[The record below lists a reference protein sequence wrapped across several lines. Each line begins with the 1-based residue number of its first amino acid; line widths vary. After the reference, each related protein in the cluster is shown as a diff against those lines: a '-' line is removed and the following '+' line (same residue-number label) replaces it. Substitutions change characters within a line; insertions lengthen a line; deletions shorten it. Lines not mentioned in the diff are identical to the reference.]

1 MYGVL
6 FEILRNYIV
15 VTFGSS
21 VWEAAVEIVNG
32 HPLEIHVRQNY
43 STRLFTG
50 IIKSLCDFIGLPE
63 EDIYYEFGI
72 KSVDYLTNNGF
83 RNSFRVL
90 GKNYI
95 DFLQNVNELHEYLRF
110 SYPKLKPPDI
120 KSLQLITMSSLWITL
135 PYLIYIA
142 KLYFDLDVSVK
153 LTDKRKRAASHI
165 YTFKLYNKGLS
176 WIELLEKDNQ
186 LNKNISLLDLSIN
199 LPEKQFLGMLPFH
212 LILTKDMTVKRVGT
226 GFLCLR
232 NDLQGRK
239 FTTCFQISKPKT
251 DPTFDG
257 IYASRFTTF
266 ELVLLNETTSKRKPA
281 MNVSGVGEKCRF
293 KGEMIHVEEWQ
304 MMLFMGTPII
314 RDTKQLYEKKLR
326 ISDLNM
332 FDSSRDIIFQG
343 EQQSDE
349 VMKLYENI
357 RHKAKQMEKSM
368 LQLEK
373 IRKVTDDLLYQCIP
387 RTVARKIRNGTPAIE
402 TIQTFDEVTICF
414 TKVVDFAA
422 KCMHIGVEQVIE
434 LLNKMYSLYDA
445 LTENHKVYKVETI
458 NDSYMLVSGA
468 PHKTALHA
476 AHIIDTALEIIEAT
490 QLGLCWPEP
499 NTNKQ
504 DNNKNKTMY
513 TNENLHLY
521 IGCHTGPIVAGV
533 VGYKTPRYCL
543 FGDTVNTSSRMMSH
557 GLPDKVHI
565 SESCAQS
572 LSPYPYELECRGET
586 PIKGKG
592 NMKTYF
598 VIGRKSEFT
607 LLDQTDGTSRSFAD
621 ILYEDL
627 RREDETP
634 SENSDD
640 SAKFSIN
647 LSDRSGTTEED
658 SPLESP
664 KNDVEQLETD
674 AKPPEKHER
683 KSSAIGSRRSSKSG
697 DKRRKSKLHSNP
709 TSPLNKDINVN
720 KEEKNSGFVNNQ
732 NTTEILNE
740 AARRLVETKMI
751 DVKNEQKKKQD
762 ITFNLDHPKEILKE
776 PSSESELQEID
787 NNIDEAAQFKSKSK
801 PPERSRLIKLNPANK
816 VSRRSMQV
824 ISDKV
829 DGNNLNSNEDDD
841 DDRIS
846 GEDKS
851 SENADQHSRE
861 MVKQGQFDAVPAL
874 PFCSPQAAI
883 FRDLGKS
890 TQTHL
895 SPVYLTLRFLH
906 NHLQLRLLFHDQLAQ
921 ISQ

>member
-6 FEILRNYIV
+6 FEILRNYIEL
-15 VTFGSS
+15 TFGTSIWDS
-21 VWEAAVEIVNG
+21 AVEVVNG

-43 STRLFTG
+43 STKLLTK
-50 IIKSLCDFIGLPE
+50 IITALCDFIGLPE

-110 SYPKLKPPDI
+110 SYPKLKAPDI
-120 KSLQLITMSSLWITL
+120 KITSINHNVITL
-135 PYLIYIA
+135 DYSTIREEFSHYLRSQLIYIA
-142 KLYFDLDVSVK
+142 KLYFDLDVSAK

-186 LNKNISLLDLSIN
+186 LNKNISLLDLSIH

-212 LILTKDMTVKRVGT
+212 LMLTKDITLKRVGT

-257 IYASRFTTF
+257 VGRT
-266 ELVLLNETTSKRKPA
+266 A
-281 MNVSGVGEKCRF
+281 MNVSGVDEKCRF
-293 KGEMIHVEEWQ
+293 KGEMIYVEEWQ
-304 MMLFMGTPII
+304 MMLFMGAPVI
-314 RDTKQLYEKKLR
+314 RDAKQLYEKKLR

-349 VMKLYENI
+349 VMKLYENQ

-402 TIQTFDEVTICF
+402 TIQ
-414 TKVVDFAA
+414 
-422 KCMHIGVEQVIE
+422 
-434 LLNKMYSLYDA
+434 
-445 LTENHKVYKVETI
+445 VETI

-468 PHKTALHA
+468 PQKTALHA

-490 QLGLCWPEP
+490 QLGLCWPE
-499 NTNKQ
+499 TNKNKLV
-504 DNNKNKTMY
+504 NNKNKIIHTD
-513 TNENLHLY
+513 ENLHLY

-572 LSPYPYELECRGET
+572 LSPYPYEIECRGET

-607 LLDQTDGTSRSFAD
+607 LLNETDRTIRSFTD
-621 ILYEDL
+621 VLYEDIH
-627 RREDETP
+627 REDKTP

-640 SAKFSIN
+640 SVEFSIN
-647 LSDRSGTTEED
+647 LSDRSGTTEENT
-658 SPLESP
+658 LIESP
-664 KNDVEQLETD
+664 KDNIEDLETD
-674 AKPPEKHER
+674 VKLLEKQE
-683 KSSAIGSRRSSKSG
+683 KRSDKEESG
-697 DKRRKSKLHSNP
+697 CFDKKQDDLCKLYSFSNL
-709 TSPLNKDINVN
+709 TSPSNENIDINN
-720 KEEKNSGFVNNQ
+720 GHENSSFVNNQ
-732 NTTEILNE
+732 NTTEVLNE
-740 AARRLVETKMI
+740 AARRLVETKLI
-751 DVKNEQKKKQD
+751 DVKNKQKGKQN
-762 ITFNLDHPKEILKE
+762 ITFNLENPTEILKHS
-776 PSSESELQEID
+776 SSELEFHKVD
-787 NNIDEAAQFKSKSK
+787 NNTDEVTQYKSK
-801 PPERSRLIKLNPANK
+801 PKHFERSRLVKLNPTNGVPSDS
-816 VSRRSMQV
+816 VSGRSMKV
-824 ISDKV
+824 IHYKV
-829 DGNNLNSNEDDD
+829 DGDNLSSNATENVSNDNDNTIT
-841 DDRIS
+841 RM
-846 GEDKS
+846 
-851 SENADQHSRE
+851 SENPEDAVQHYLE
-861 MVKQGQFDAVPAL
+861 IVKKDRFDAVPAL
-874 PFCSPQAAI
+874 PFCSPPANALKDLASNFMRRI
-883 FRDLGKS
+883 DENLTEFWEENMRKLKDLGC
-890 TQTHL
+890 
-895 SPVYLTLRFLH
+895 
-906 NHLQLRLLFHDQLAQ
+906 
-921 ISQ
+921 

>member
-21 VWEAAVEIVNG
+21 VWEAAVEVVNG

-63 EDIYYEFGI
+63 EDIYYEFGT

-110 SYPKLKPPDI
+110 SYPKLKAPDI
-120 KSLQLITMSSLWITL
+120 KVTSINHNVITL
-135 PYLIYIA
+135 DYSTLRAGFGHYLHGQLIYIA

-468 PHKTALHA
+468 PQKTALHA

-586 PIKGKG
+586 PIK
-592 NMKTYF
+592 
-598 VIGRKSEFT
+598 VI
-607 LLDQTDGTSRSFAD
+607 
-621 ILYEDL
+621 
-627 RREDETP
+627 
-634 SENSDD
+634 
-640 SAKFSIN
+640 
-647 LSDRSGTTEED
+647 SGTTEED

-674 AKPPEKHER
+674 AKPPEKLER

-709 TSPLNKDINVN
+709 TSPLNENINVN

-841 DDRIS
+841 DDDRIS
-846 GEDKS
+846 GEDKN